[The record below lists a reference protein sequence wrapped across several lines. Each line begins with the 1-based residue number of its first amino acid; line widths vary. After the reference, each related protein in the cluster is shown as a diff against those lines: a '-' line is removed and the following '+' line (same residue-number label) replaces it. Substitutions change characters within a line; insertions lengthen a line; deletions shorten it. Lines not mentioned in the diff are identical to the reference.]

1 MTDEFE
7 TVSED
12 ELHAYVDGQLS
23 PPERER
29 IASWL
34 ERHPARAEEVRQWQA
49 QAAALKQ
56 NFASYARSGENDR
69 ALVRAR
75 RSAGST
81 GLASPAPTLRRLAAG
96 FLIFAAGALAGAYA
110 RDLIVPQSQLAA
122 AASRLS
128 PAGAVGFPDLCQR
141 SAPPRGGRRRRA
153 GSSRHMARQA
163 SRLRAENP
171 RSFVA
176 RLLARRRTA
185 HPGQWQGRRDADV

>member
-56 NFASYARSGENDR
+56 NFASYARSVG
-69 ALVRAR
+69 
-75 RSAGST
+75 AG
-81 GLASPAPTLRRLAAG
+81 
-96 FLIFAAGALAGAYA
+96 
-110 RDLIVPQSQLAA
+110 
-122 AASRLS
+122 
-128 PAGAVGFPDLCQR
+128 
-141 SAPPRGGRRRRA
+141 
-153 GSSRHMARQA
+153 
-163 SRLRAENP
+163 
-171 RSFVA
+171 
-176 RLLARRRTA
+176 
-185 HPGQWQGRRDADV
+185 